1 MSRIIG
7 IAGTAKNTGKT
18 TATMAIMEKVF
29 QKGIK
34 LGLTSI
40 GYDGETLDNVTGLPK
55 PRITMEKGNI
65 VAIADKCIE
74 ASTAEIEILEVT
86 NVRSALGR
94 IVIGE
99 IKEPGLVVIAGP
111 NKSSEV
117 RIINQYLQKYG
128 CQLIMVDGAINR
140 IAPMVETEGL
150 LLATG
155 ASRTPDINQ
164 LAEETYALSEI
175 LNIPVWEDKQKVTF
189 TASSLL
195 SDSMVKDLLAQIK
208 PETEEIFITGVIGV
222 NSFHTLFELGKD
234 CLKDKTLVLTDP
246 IKLVVAGDPDRVY
259 ETVVNLE
266 KNGTPVRVKKN
277 ITLLAITINP
287 FYPKYRFVSN
297 DYEPAYVDKHQLKEV
312 LTSKCN
318 VPTVNVVE
326 EGVDKL
332 WEYLGI

>member
-1 MSRIIG
+1 MSKILG

-18 TATMAIMEKVF
+18 TATMAIMERVF
-29 QKGIK
+29 KEGIK

-55 PRITMEKGNI
+55 PRIRIEKGNI

-74 ASTAEIEILEVT
+74 ASTAEIEVLQVT
-86 NVRSALGR
+86 NVRSALGT
-94 IVIGE
+94 IIIGE
-99 IKEPGLVVIAGP
+99 VKTSGLVVIAGP

-117 RIINQYLQKYG
+117 RIINEYLLKQG
-128 CQLIMVDGAINR
+128 CDLIIVDGAINR

-155 ASRTPDINQ
+155 ASRTPDIKQ
-164 LAEETYALSEI
+164 LAEETSALSEI
-175 LNIPVWEDKQKVTF
+175 LNIPLWQDEKKETL

-195 SDSMVKDLLAQIK
+195 SDSMVKDLLDQIR
-208 PETEEIFITGVIGV
+208 PETEEIFMTGVIGV
-222 NSFHTLFELGKD
+222 NSFQSLLEMGRN

-259 ETVVNLE
+259 ETVINLE

-277 ITLLAITINP
+277 IDLLAITINP

-297 DYEPAYVDKHQLKEV
+297 DYQPSYVDKKELKGA
-312 LTSKCN
+312 LSSKCN
-318 VPTVNVVE
+318 VPIVNVVE
-326 EGVDKL
+326 EGIDKL
-332 WEYLGI
+332 WEYLGV